1 MKSQSVRLHVPALAC
16 LAFSCL
22 LVARPAEGGYF
33 SDHSVQSFYED
44 FNQFRGDG
52 FIQLPGGTQ
61 LDSDLWRVSG
71 LSDAEGLFGGAY
83 LSGDWARGAATG
95 AVTTGGVYA
104 FQVGAELNKNWAIGF
119 QSTAS
124 DLTPGA
130 LTLRV
135 VNSTAETVRSVDI
148 GFQVLFRNNAGRSTA
163 LAIDYGFDDLAY
175 LNAFDEGWVSKADPE
190 NASEWLSNTF
200 YQTVTGFS
208 LLPSETFYL
217 RWSMDDFGGIGSRDE
232 IAIDDVHLN
241 FSAVSS
247 SVPTPSAVGSLLL
260 IIGSLGWRRNPFGV
274 SRGC

>member
-71 LSDAEGLFGGAY
+71 LSDTEGLFGGAY

-104 FQVGAELNKNWAIGF
+104 FQIGEELNENWAIGF

-135 VNSTAETVRSVDI
+135 VNSTTETVLSIDI

-163 LAIDYGFDDLAY
+163 LTFDYGFDDFTY
-175 LNAFDEGWVSKADPE
+175 LNAFEESWVSEADPE
-190 NASEWLSNTF
+190 SASEWLSNTF
-200 YQTVTGFS
+200 HQTVTGFS
-208 LLPSETFYL
+208 LLPSEALYL

-232 IAIDDVHLN
+232 IAIDDVRLN

-247 SVPTPSAVGSLLL
+247 SVPTPSAVGFLLL
-260 IIGSLGWRRNPFGV
+260 MIGCLGWRRNLFGV

>member
-1 MKSQSVRLHVPALAC
+1 MKSQSVRLHVAALAC

-33 SDHSVQSFYED
+33 SNHSVQSFFED

-52 FIQLPGGTQ
+52 FIQLPSGTQ

-95 AVTTGGVYA
+95 SVATGGVYA
-104 FQVGAELNKNWAIGF
+104 FQVGAELNENWAIGF
-119 QSTAS
+119 QPTAS

-130 LTLRV
+130 ITLRV
-135 VNSTAETVRSVDI
+135 VNATAETVRSIDI

-163 LAIDYGFDDLAY
+163 LTIDYGFDDLAY
-175 LNAFDEGWVSKADPE
+175 FSAFEEGWVSEADPE
-190 NASEWLSNTF
+190 SASEWLSITF
-200 YQTVTGFS
+200 HQTVTGFS
-208 LLPSETFYL
+208 LLPSEAFYL
-217 RWSMDDFGGIGSRDE
+217 RWSMDDLGGIGSRDE
-232 IAIDDVHLN
+232 IAIDDVYLD

-247 SVPTPSAVGSLLL
+247 SVPAPSAVGYLLL
-260 IIGSLGWRRNPFGV
+260 MIGSLGRLRNPFGV